1 MLESV
6 EENELPSSSKRLQ
19 NLAKTR
25 WSIKCS
31 TKCKIVRFLIILYYI
46 NERMKWKRYFFTES
60 FQTKSSIKLETIL
73 NILDK

>member
-25 WSIKCS
+25 WSIKCL

-73 NILDK
+73 NILGK